1 MEITLLD
8 YILFFAF
15 IAGVTIFGCF
25 CYFKSNKSSK
35 AFTAAEGSLP
45 AWAVGM
51 SIFATFV
58 SSISF
63 LGLPGDAY
71 RGNWNPFVFSLS
83 IPLATY
89 LAAKIF
95 IPLYRGMNSVSAY
108 HFLEVRFGYW
118 ARCYVAVCYLL
129 TQLARS
135 GAILLLLALPINRMF
150 GFDIELIIIVV
161 GVLTLIYTLMGGI
174 AAVVWTDAVQ
184 GIILIVAAVAC
195 ALILT
200 FSMPEG
206 PSQLFEIAAS
216 NDKFSLGGLGASLSE
231 PTFWV
236 VLIYGLFINLQNYG
250 IDQNYVQRYMTTKST
265 KEAIRSTLFG
275 GLLYIPVSLIFVYI
289 GTALYAYYTA
299 RPELIPAGTPSDQ
312 VFPHFIVSGLPTGI
326 TGFVVAAIVA
336 AGMSTIATSINSA
349 ATVVLTD
356 FVKRLSKTELSDKQS
371 MKTLYITSFLVGFI
385 GVLIGL
391 LMMKVNGV
399 LDAWWKLASICS
411 GGMLGLFLLALMKR
425 RVPKGGAIAA
435 VVVGLLVIAWM
446 SLSPLLPEN
455 DTWAFVRSSL
465 HGYLTIVFGT
475 MSIFVVGFILTL
487 FASKRTEK

>member
-1 MEITLLD
+1 MP
-8 YILFFAF
+8 
-15 IAGVTIFGCF
+15 
-25 CYFKSNKSSK
+25 
-35 AFTAAEGSLP
+35 LP
-45 AWAVGM
+45 
-51 SIFATFV
+51 
-58 SSISF
+58 
-63 LGLPGDAY
+63 LP
-71 RGNWNPFVFSLS
+71 
-83 IPLATY
+83 
-89 LAAKIF
+89 
-95 IPLYRGMNSVSAY
+95 
-108 HFLEVRFGYW
+108 
-118 ARCYVAVCYLL
+118 
-129 TQLARS
+129 
-135 GAILLLLALPINRMF
+135 
-150 GFDIELIIIVV
+150 
-161 GVLTLIYTLMGGI
+161 
-174 AAVVWTDAVQ
+174 
-184 GIILIVAAVAC
+184 
-195 ALILT
+195 
-200 FSMPEG
+200 
-206 PSQLFEIAAS
+206 
-216 NDKFSLGGLGASLSE
+216 
-231 PTFWV
+231 
-236 VLIYGLFINLQNYG
+236 
-250 IDQNYVQRYMTTKST
+250 
-265 KEAIRSTLFG
+265 
-275 GLLYIPVSLIFVYI
+275 
-289 GTALYAYYTA
+289 LYAYYTA

-385 GVLIGL
+385 GGLIGL

-425 RVPKGGAIAA
+425 RASKGGAIVA

-487 FASKRTEK
+487 FASKRTKK